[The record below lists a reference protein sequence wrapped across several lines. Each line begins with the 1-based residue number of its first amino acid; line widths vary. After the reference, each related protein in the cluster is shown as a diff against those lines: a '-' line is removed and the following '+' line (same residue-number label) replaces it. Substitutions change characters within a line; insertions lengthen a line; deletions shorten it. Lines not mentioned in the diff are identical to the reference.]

1 MFFKKFLFSVFTI
14 CFLSAAIQTNAQKD
28 TAKTICAD
36 TLLAFAKKQLGTKY
50 KYSNCSPETGFDC
63 SGFVHY
69 VFKHFGV
76 KAPRS
81 SIDYGALKPV
91 IKPDSA
97 RKGDVIVF
105 TGTNAKNRRAGH
117 VGIVISNPGEQLTF
131 IHASSNKK
139 HGGVIISTYISSP
152 YYEKRFLKIIRLQN
166 VEVTSCH

>member
-14 CFLSAAIQTNAQKD
+14 CFLSIAIQSNAQKNN
-28 TAKTICAD
+28 AKCICAD
-36 TLLAFAKKQLGTKY
+36 SLVAFAKKQLGTNY
-50 KYSNCSPETGFDC
+50 NYANCSPETGFDC

-69 VFKHFGV
+69 VFKHFDV
-76 KAPRS
+76 LAPRS
-81 SIDYGALKPV
+81 SKDYGTLKPV

-97 RKGDVIVF
+97 QKGDVIVF
-105 TGTNAKNRRAGH
+105 TGTNAKIRSAGH

-166 VEVTSCH
+166 VEVTPCN

>member
-14 CFLSAAIQTNAQKD
+14 YFLSCAFKSKAQIDYSKC
-28 TAKTICAD
+28 ICAD
-36 TLLAFAKKQLGTKY
+36 SLVSFAKKQLGTNY
-50 KYSNCSPETGFDC
+50 HYANCSPETGFDC

-69 VFKHFGV
+69 VFKHFDV

-97 RKGDVIVF
+97 RKGDVIIF

-166 VEVTSCH
+166 VEVTPCN

>member
-1 MFFKKFLFSVFTI
+1 MFFKKTVYLFIFI
-14 CFLSAAIQTNAQKD
+14 FCFVWLSPTLAQKD
-28 TAKTICAD
+28 SIKKICPD
-36 TLLAFAKKQLGTKY
+36 SLINFAKKQLGTNY
-50 KYSNCSPETGFDC
+50 HYANCSPETGFDC

-69 VFKHFGV
+69 VFKHFDV

-105 TGTNAKNRRAGH
+105 TGTNPKNRRAGH

-166 VEVTSCH
+166 AEVNDCN